1 MGSGLNMEKI
11 QKRIVRIV
19 SMEEALEDV
28 IPFQYSQEVLTGR
41 RKIVLTVD
49 PDLKKKGCKDDRL

>member
-1 MGSGLNMEKI
+1 MGSRLNMEKI

-41 RKIVLTVD
+41 SKVILTVD
-49 PDLKKKGCKDDRL
+49 PDFEEERT